1 MRPQGDSRA
10 VPRPVLAR
18 MLALHFGKAGRQG
31 FVSRMLL
38 GWYLR
43 EARRLAI
50 SEEPG
55 EAIVTY
61 PLA

>member
-1 MRPQGDSRA
+1 MGPQGDSRA

-18 MLALHFGKAGRQG
+18 VFGLPAGKAGRQG
-31 FVSRMLL
+31 FFSRMLL

>member
-1 MRPQGDSRA
+1 
-10 VPRPVLAR
+10 
-18 MLALHFGKAGRQG
+18 MLALHFGKAGRRG
-31 FVSRMLL
+31 FFSRMLL